1 MARNGSG
8 TYSNPYPN
16 FISGTVISS
25 SEVDANNSDIATAL
39 TQSIAV
45 DGQSVVTGDI
55 PLATHKFTAMKVGTA
70 ATDSLSLG
78 QAQAEAFVWCGTA
91 GGSADAITLSPS
103 PAITA
108 YAAGQRFVWMASG
121 STNTGATTVAIS
133 GLSTI
138 ALQDNGAA
146 LTAGQ
151 HAAGKMFMGILNTT
165 STVQIMQVQVSGTD
179 PLIVSSLT
187 VTGDA
192 TIGDDLLL
200 DSDSAVISLGDNQDV
215 KITHVHDS
223 GLTFKNT
230 STADDTPFVLLLQTG
245 ETDIALNDAL
255 GKIQFQAPDEAA
267 GTDAILVAAEI
278 AAVSEG
284 DFSSS
289 NNATKLSFKTAAS
302 EAAAEKMT
310 LSSAGNLVVSG
321 DVQTNDDLILNSDS
335 AIAYFGADQDVLLTH
350 VADTGLT
357 MSVTGNNVAQFTV
370 SQDKDD
376 ASTGPVLNLDRYSAS
391 PADSDGGGIIQF
403 RMENDNDQLFTA
415 AQIYSVATDV
425 TDGTE
430 DGKLIINTMKAGTS
444 TAALTI
450 SELGTMTTGGNIVI
464 PDDGYIGSATTPTG
478 SINIRSDGNV
488 GIGASASDTIGLYV
502 YNNTTGD
509 KVGQFSQN
517 HASNNTNALQVSQAG
532 TGAGLYSQVELGTNA
547 AVYGFH
553 NSSSSVGIGTRGYS
567 VSGYGV
573 YGQTGA
579 AAYAGVIGYS
589 QNASQYAILGYNN
602 TYGVYAT
609 TVACAGAMSKGS
621 GTFLIPHPLK
631 SEIEG
636 EPWSLAHSFIEGPQ
650 CDLIYRGRVNL
661 VNGRATV
668 SMDTKYGMTAGTFA
682 WLTKDVQTFTSNET
696 GWDAVRS
703 SFSGDT
709 LTIECQ
715 NADSTDTI
723 SWMVVAERN
732 DPNIKESPITDD
744 DGNLI
749 IERPSEPAP
758 PAPED

>member
-8 TYSNPYPN
+8 TYSNPYPD
-16 FISGTVISS
+16 FVSGTVISS

-133 GLSTI
+133 GLGAI

-179 PLIVSSLT
+179 PLIISSLT

-200 DSDSAVISLGDNQDV
+200 DSDAAVIKLGDNQDV
-215 KITHVHDS
+215 TITHVHDS

-230 STADDTPFVLLLQTG
+230 STADDTPFVLLVQTG

-284 DFSSS
+284 DFSAS
-289 NNATKLSFKTAAS
+289 NNATKLAFKTGAS
-302 EAAAEKMT
+302 EAATEKMS
-310 LSSAGNLVVSG
+310 LSSGGNLTLPTDGVVIAAG
-321 DVQTNDDLILNSDS
+321 VNS
-335 AIAYFGADQDVLLTH
+335 DVLLTH
-350 VADTGLT
+350 VADSGLT
-357 MSVTGNNVAQFTV
+357 MSVTGNNVAQLTV
-370 SQDKDD
+370 SEDKDD
-376 ASTGPVLNLDRYSAS
+376 ANVGPYLNLTRYSAS

-403 RMENDNDQLFTA
+403 NMENDNDQLWTA

-425 TDGTE
+425 TDGSE
-430 DGKLIINTMKAGTS
+430 DGKLIFNTMKAGTA

-450 SELGTMTTGGNIVI
+450 SDTGIQV
-464 PDDGYIGSATTPTG
+464 PDDGTIGSASDTDA
-478 SINIRSDGNV
+478 IAIRSDGNI
-488 GIGASASDTIGLYV
+488 GIGAAASDTKQVYV
-502 YNNTTGD
+502 YDNTTTD
-509 KVGQFSQN
+509 QLLSLYQ
-517 HASNNTNALQVSQAG
+517 ANAGNGQAG
-532 TGAGLYSQVELGTNA
+532 IYLTHEGTGNGIYGQVNLGTGS
-547 AVYGFH
+547 AVYGYH
-553 NSSSSVGIGTRGYS
+553 NSSTSIGIGTRGHS
-567 VSGYGV
+567 VSGYGGYFTTGSAT
-573 YGQTGA
+573 YGGL
-579 AAYAGVIGYS
+579 IGFS
-589 QNASQYAILGYNN
+589 ADSSEYAILGYQD
-602 TYGVYAT
+602 TYGVWT
-609 TVACAGAMSKGS
+609 TSLTSGAIKS
-621 GTFLIPHPLK
+621 FQIPHGLR
-631 SEIEG
+631 EG
-636 EPWSLAHSFIEGPQ
+636 YDLVHSSIEGPLI
-650 CDLIYRGRVNL
+650 DLIYRGKVDL
-661 VNGRATV
+661 VDGVA
-668 SMDTKYGMTAGTFA
+668 SISIDTKFGMTAGTFE
-682 WLTKDVQTFTSNET
+682 WLTKNPQTFTSNET

-709 LTIECQ
+709 ITIECQ
-715 NADSTDTI
+715 NSSSTDTI
-723 SWMVVAERN
+723 SWMVIAERD
-732 DPNIKESPITDD
+732 DPNIRATSKTDSN
-744 DGNLI
+744 GHLI
-749 IERPSEPAP
+749 VECPSDVP
-758 PAPED
+758 PPPPPED